1 MNHSYSE
8 FRDLPKR
15 NILFGLLCCILIVVR
30 LSAQTSYGSIVGTTT
45 DLTGAT
51 VPDAAVTLTNLGTS
65 EKRTAQTDS
74 NGNYEFVNL
83 VPANYRIDIEK
94 AGFKH
99 FTSNQIQVQ
108 VQTTVRIDA
117 SMEVG
122 EVNQTIEVTGQAP
135 LLQTDNATIGQV
147 VEGQV
152 VTDMPLNGRNVFA
165 LIALAP
171 GVIPQGGALSG
182 GSMNFQISGGMP
194 NQGVTFLDGA
204 PLMNSKL
211 NTAGFQPAQDV
222 VQEFQVMSHN
232 VGPEYGGTL
241 NGVINLATKS
251 GTNEYHGTAYEYL
264 RNTILNA
271 STFFANK
278 GGIPRPAYVQ
288 NQFGFTLG
296 GPVRL
301 PYYNGKNKTF
311 FFVGYEGNRIRQ
323 GNTNTLTVPTAA
335 ERMGDFSNLRT
346 SSGAVIPIYDPATT
360 CGVLGNPACASGQTV
375 LRSQFPGNR
384 IPTSRLDPS
393 ALLLNKYWPLPNQ
406 PPSLTNTN
414 NYIVNYSS
422 GSNANQTNVRLD
434 QNISDKQHFFGR
446 FSVSNPFTIPADT
459 YGTGGLL
466 TTISVASA
474 QQGVLGD
481 TYTFNPTTV
490 MDLNLSVLRNYNTRY
505 PNNLGVNLHT
515 DIGWPETTSDQFVQK
530 QLPEII
536 IPGFSNGGNRTVA
549 LFLQA
554 IGDVEAISGS
564 LTKISGRHTIKF
576 GGEIRRIYTAYGQD
590 AGGANV
596 LNFTNAFTGAN
607 PLTPGNTGNGFA
619 SYMLG
624 LGSSGNMVNIA
635 LPSTQQYYSGAYI
648 NDTFHASNRLTL
660 NYGVRWE
667 YTGYWTEKHNLE
679 TVWQP
684 DAINPVL
691 KAVGLPYK
699 GDIVLV
705 DSPRYPDRHNTAPH
719 WDLFSPRVGLA
730 YRLPSDIV
738 IRSGF
743 GIFYTPGTTVQNGTP
758 YASPINNA
766 TTPWVPTLNS
776 GLTPVATLSNPFP
789 NGVLP
794 VPGRDPSYES
804 LILGTQVLSPIA
816 HDREPYMMNWNFDIQ
831 KQMANGLLLDI
842 GYVGERGVHLYDAGG
857 LVVNGMG
864 FDQLPPQY
872 LSLGSQLLQQVA
884 NPFYGLIKSGPLS
897 SATIPYGQTLLPYPQ
912 YVGVYSPTTAGFDNV
927 YHSLEARVE
936 KRFGAGGTILVSY
949 TWAKNSGNADTM
961 TGYNEYYQPGETQ
974 DYYNISNDRSE
985 LSYDVPQRLV
995 ISYVFELP
1003 VGKGKRFFSGAS
1015 GVTNKLISGWGISG
1029 ITSLQS
1035 GFPIPMIAL
1044 PTSLS
1049 TLFNAGVPRP
1059 NVVAGCERSLSG
1071 SAQSRLNGWF
1081 NTACFT
1087 QPSSFGF
1094 GNEARTD
1101 SVARTQGIANWDFSL
1116 TKETALTE
1124 RTGLSFRMEV
1134 YNLFNRVQ
1142 FNPPGNQVGS
1152 STFGVISGQLNAPRQ
1167 VQLALRLTF

>member
-1 MNHSYSE
+1 MSPGS
-8 FRDLPKR
+8 
-15 NILFGLLCCILIVVR
+15 LLQGSHWNRIALTAFCLAVSFV
-30 LSAQTSYGSIVGTTT
+30 SQTYGQTSYGSVVGTVN
-45 DLTGAT
+45 DASGGV
-51 VPDAAVTLTNLGTS
+51 VPAAAVTLTNLGTAERRS
-65 EKRTAQTDS
+65 IDTDN

-83 VPANYRIDIEK
+83 VPETYRLDIEK
-94 AGFKH
+94 PGFKH
-99 FTSNQIQVQ
+99 FTSNQIKVEVQ
-108 VQTTVRIDA
+108 STSRIDA
-117 SMEVG
+117 AMQVG
-122 EVNQTIEVTGQAP
+122 DVDQRVEVTGQAP
-135 LLQTDNATIGQV
+135 LLQTDNATVGQV

-171 GVIPQGGALSG
+171 GVIPQGGALN

-204 PLMNSKL
+204 PFMNSKL

-222 VQEFQVMSHN
+222 IQEFQVMSHN

-241 NGVINLATKS
+241 NGVINLASKS
-251 GTNEYHGTAYEYL
+251 GTNAFHGTAYEYL
-264 RNTILNA
+264 RNTVLNA

-278 GGIPRPAYVQ
+278 GGVPRPAYVQ

-296 GPVRL
+296 GPII
-301 PYYNGKNKTF
+301 KNKTF
-311 FFVGYEGNRIRQ
+311 FFAGYEGNRVRQ
-323 GNTNTLTVPTAA
+323 GNTATLTVPTGA
-335 ERMGDFSNLRT
+335 ERAGDFSGLRN
-346 SSGAVIPIYDPATT
+346 SAGVQIPIYDPATT
-360 CGVLGNPACASGQTV
+360 CGVLTNPACAPGQTV
-375 LRSQFPGNR
+375 LRSPFPQNK
-384 IPTSRLDPS
+384 IPSSRLDPS
-393 ALLLNKYWPLPNQ
+393 ALLLNQFWPLPNQ
-406 PPSLTNTN
+406 LNTFTNTN
-414 NYIVNYSS
+414 DYITNYGS
-422 GSNANQTNVRLD
+422 GSNANQTNVRID
-434 QNISDKQHFFGR
+434 QNISDKQHLFGR
-446 FSVSNPFTIPADT
+446 FSVSNPYTIPADT

-466 TTISVASA
+466 TTISVVSA

-481 TYTFNPTTV
+481 TYSFNPTTILDV
-490 MDLNLSVLRNYNTRY
+490 NLSVLRNYNTRY

-515 DIGWPETTSDQFVQK
+515 TIGWPQATNDQIIQK

-564 LTKISGRHTIKF
+564 LTKISGRHTVKF

-596 LNFTNAFTGAN
+596 LNFSNAFTGAN
-607 PLTPGNTGNGFA
+607 PLSPGNTGNGLA

-648 NDTFHASNRLTL
+648 NDTFHMNPKLTL
-660 NYGVRWE
+660 NLGLRWE
-667 YTGYWTEKHNLE
+667 YSGYWTEKHDLA
-679 TVWQP
+679 TVWLP
-684 DAINPVL
+684 GAVNPAL
-691 KAVGLPYK
+691 QSAGLNYP

-705 DSPRYPDRHNTAPH
+705 NSPRYPDRHNTAPH
-719 WDLFSPRVGLA
+719 YDLFSPRVGAA
-730 YRLPSDIV
+730 YRITESTV
-738 IRSGF
+738 VRAGF

-766 TTPWVPTLNS
+766 TTPWVPTLD
-776 GLTPVATLSNPFP
+776 GGFTPKDTLSNPFP

-794 VPGRDPSYES
+794 VPGRDPSYET
-804 LILGTQVLSPIA
+804 LILGTQVLSPVP
-816 HDREPYMMNWNFDIQ
+816 HDRTPYMMNWNFGLQ
-831 KQMANGLLLDI
+831 RQFGRGLLVEL

-864 FDQLPPQY
+864 FDQIPTQD
-872 LSLGSQLLQQVA
+872 LSLGTQLLQQVK
-884 NPFYGLIKSGPLS
+884 NPFFGIIKSGPLS
-897 SATIPYGQTLLPYPQ
+897 SSTVPYGQLLLPYPQ
-912 YVGVYSPTTAGFDNV
+912 YAGVYSPTTAAFDNV
-927 YHSLEARVE
+927 YHSLEARVQ
-936 KRFGAGGTILVSY
+936 KRFGEGGTILVSY
-949 TWAKNSGNADTM
+949 TWAKNLGNADTM
-961 TGYNEYYQPGETQ
+961 TGYNEFYQPGETQ
-974 DYYNISNDRSE
+974 NYYNISGDRSE

-995 ISYVFELP
+995 TSYVYELP
-1003 VGKGKRFFSGAS
+1003 VGRGKRFFSGVNGIADK
-1015 GVTNKLISGWGISG
+1015 VVSGWGFSG

-1035 GFPIPMIAL
+1035 GFPVPIIAL

-1059 NVVAGCERSLSG
+1059 NLTAGCNRAISG
-1071 SAQSRLNGWF
+1071 AAQARLNQWF
-1081 NTACFT
+1081 NTGCFT

-1094 GNEARTD
+1094 GNEARAD
-1101 SVARTQGIANWDFSL
+1101 SVARTQGIANWDFSI
-1116 TKETALTE
+1116 TKQTTLTE
-1124 RTGLSFRMEV
+1124 QVGLSFRMEV

-1142 FNPPGNQVGS
+1142 FNPPGNQLGS